1 MNERQGSRLL
11 CVLTCCTSHAHDQMH
26 FTDTSDRH
34 AAVHKTSTSDLW
46 TSHLRRIR
54 TSRFPQLFSPYEKKQ
69 EEATEIIIYYL
80 FKPLFQAVLSG
91 PAGSFCCM
99 SLSLL
104 LLLALLLLGVVHADG
119 ERAGLRPV
127 LVLDQ
132 EGVLAGVGLGD
143 GGDGDAGEL
152 AVLVRELVVVIAQQ
166 LLLVLRPADLGLGV
180 APHVSSQV
188 QGLKT
193 GGGKKRIT

>member
-1 MNERQGSRLL
+1 M
-11 CVLTCCTSHAHDQMH
+11 
-26 FTDTSDRH
+26 
-34 AAVHKTSTSDLW
+34 
-46 TSHLRRIR
+46 
-54 TSRFPQLFSPYEKKQ
+54 
-69 EEATEIIIYYL
+69 
-80 FKPLFQAVLSG
+80 LSG
-91 PAGSFCCM
+91 GSSPGSFCCM

-119 ERAGLRPV
+119 ECTGFLPV

-132 EGVLAGVGLGD
+132 EGVLARVGLGD

-152 AVLVRELVVVIAQQ
+152 AVLVRELVVVVAQQ
-166 LLLVLRPADLGLGV
+166 LLLVLRPADLGHGV

-193 GGGKKRIT
+193 GEKKRDHMMMMMMAVVMMMIMMAVPSPLGWQPHLVILL